1 LTNHLLGVL
10 TELMQAAARANAA
23 GAAGELELR
32 DREGD
37 SDAGAFS
44 GSSKR

>member
-10 TELMQAAARANAA
+10 TELCKQQRQANAA

-32 DREGD
+32 DRDGA